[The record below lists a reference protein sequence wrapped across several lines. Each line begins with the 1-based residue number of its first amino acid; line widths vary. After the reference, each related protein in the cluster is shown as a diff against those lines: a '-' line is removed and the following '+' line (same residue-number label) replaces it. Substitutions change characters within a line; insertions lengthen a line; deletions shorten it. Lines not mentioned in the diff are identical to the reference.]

1 MKLNRSKICKNKKYM
16 KIIDCFLFY
25 NEIDILN
32 YRLNVLNDIVDY
44 FVIVES
50 KYTFSGKEKK
60 LYLEE
65 NKHLFEKFKDK
76 IIHLIVNDIP
86 YKYPFI
92 DYSKNEQWQ
101 NEFHQRNA
109 IQFAFK
115 EMMLENDDAILIS
128 DVDEIIDPNFLKKI
142 KNREILF
149 DFHSLGL
156 DFYYYNLNSKIMEE
170 WRDYAKIIS
179 YQLFQELNLS
189 CSKIR
194 KYYCPVLE
202 KAGWHLSYF
211 GDSKYIKNKIETF
224 SHQEFNQESFTD
236 MKKINERIENGKD
249 LFDRDNNVIQKIAIC
264 DNAYLPVAYET
275 YLAKFY
281 TKS

>member
-1 MKLNRSKICKNKKYM
+1 M

-25 NEIDILN
+25 NEIDLLN

-65 NKHLFEKFKDK
+65 NKHLFAKFKDK

-86 YKYPFI
+86 YKYPNI

-109 IQFAFK
+109 IQVALNQ
-115 EMMLENDDAILIS
+115 MMLENEDAILIS
-128 DVDEIIDPNFLKKI
+128 DVDEIIDPIFLKKI
-142 KNREILF
+142 KNGEIPF
-149 DFHSLGL
+149 NFHSIEL
-156 DFYYYNLNSKIMEE
+156 DFYYYNLNSKKMEE

-179 YQLFQELNLS
+179 YQLFQELKLS

-194 KYYCPVLE
+194 NSYCPVLE

-211 GDSKYIKNKIETF
+211 GDVNYIKNKIETF

-236 MKKINERIENGKD
+236 INKINQRIDNGKD
-249 LFDRDNNVIQKIAIC
+249 LFDRDNNIIINIPISEN
-264 DNAYLPVAYET
+264 DYLPVAYDT
-275 YLAKFY
+275 YLTKFY
-281 TKS
+281 T

>member
-1 MKLNRSKICKNKKYM
+1 M

-25 NEIDILN
+25 NEVDILN
-32 YRLNVLNDIVDY
+32 YRLNILKDIVDY

-50 KYTFSGKEKK
+50 KYTFSGKEKN
-60 LYLEE
+60 LYLED
-65 NKHLFEKFKDK
+65 NKHIFEKFKDK
-76 IIHLIVNDIP
+76 VIHTIVYDIP

-109 IQFAFK
+109 IQFSLNQIHVDN
-115 EMMLENDDAILIS
+115 EDAILIS

-142 KNREILF
+142 KNREIFF

-156 DFYYYNLNSKIMEE
+156 DFYYYNLNSKKMEE

-179 YQLFQELNLS
+179 YQLFQELKLS
-189 CSKIR
+189 CSNIR
-194 KYYCPVLE
+194 KSYCPVLE

-211 GDSKYIKNKIETF
+211 GDTNYIKNKIETF
-224 SHQEFNQESFTD
+224 SHQELNHDIFTNLN
-236 MKKINERIENGKD
+236 KIKERIENGKD
-249 LFDRDNNVIQKIAIC
+249 LFDRDNNFIQKIAIG
-264 DNAYLPVAYET
+264 DNTNLPVAYDI
-275 YLAKFY
+275 YLTKYY
-281 TKS
+281 TP

>member
-1 MKLNRSKICKNKKYM
+1 M

-25 NEIDILN
+25 NEIDLLN
-32 YRLNVLNDIVDY
+32 YRLNILNEVVDY

-86 YKYPFI
+86 YTYPTI

-101 NEFHQRNA
+101 NEFHQRNM
-109 IQFAFK
+109 IQYALNK
-115 EMMLENDDAILIS
+115 MSLNNEDAILIS

-156 DFYYYNLNSKIMEE
+156 DFYYYNLNSKKMEE

-179 YQLFQELNLS
+179 YQLFQELKLS

-194 KYYCPVLE
+194 NSYRPVLE

-211 GDSKYIKNKIETF
+211 GDSKFIKNKIETF

-236 MKKINERIENGKD
+236 IKKINERIENGKD
-249 LFDRDNNVIQKIAIC
+249 LFDRNENTIIHIPISEND
-264 DNAYLPVAYET
+264 YLPVAYET
-275 YLAKFY
+275 YLTKFY
-281 TKS
+281 T